1 MRYNPSIALMQWG
14 MSCVAT
20 TTVGASSGGLKGV
33 VIIIMSISQTDTT
46 SETTEIA
53 EIAETPKTIETAR
66 DPLDI
71 QDAHSEDEGY
81 PPVTI
86 ADIWQAH
93 KLLKPLIHHTIL
105 TPSRTLSDITGADI
119 YLKAEHMQRGGSFK
133 VRGATYKI
141 SRLTEKQ
148 KRAGVIAA
156 SAGNHAQGVAI
167 AAAEQH
173 IPCTIV
179 MPENAPLAK
188 VMATQGYGA
197 SVELYGATYDDAY
210 QRCLE
215 LQQQLGATYIHAFD
229 DPDIITGQ
237 GTLGLEMLNDLPDA
251 DAIVVPIGGGGLI
264 SGIATAARALK
275 PDITII
281 GVEAE
286 GAPGCRVSLDKG
298 SLQTLPA
305 ITTIADGIAVK
316 RPGALTFSIIK
327 QLVDEVVLVN
337 DEDIIKAVLLLMER
351 CKMLV
356 EGAGAAGL
364 AALLSGAIHLEG
376 KKVLVPLTGGNIDIN
391 LVGRFIE
398 HALAAAG
405 RYFVI
410 HARLNDRPGELMR
423 MLGIIAEMRINVIDV
438 RYQRISNRLPIMQ
451 REETITLETRDR
463 AQCEELLRR
472 LHDAGYIVEE
482 ATIVE

>member
-1 MRYNPSIALMQWG
+1 MRHE
-14 MSCVAT
+14 CVAT
-20 TTVGASSGGLKGV
+20 TTVGASSEGLKGV
-33 VIIIMSISQTDTT
+33 VTDIMGVIHTDSTNTTDTT
-46 SETTEIA
+46 DTIDTTAHTTAAVTERATTLETT
-53 EIAETPKTIETAR
+53 R
-66 DPLDI
+66 DPLD
-71 QDAHSEDEGY
+71 QHDAYLQEEGY

-93 KLLKPLIHHTIL
+93 KFLLPLIHHTTL
-105 TPSRTLSDITGADI
+105 TLSRTLSDMTGADI

-141 SRLTEKQ
+141 SRLSDEQ

-167 AAAEQH
+167 AAAQYN

-197 SVELYGATYDDAY
+197 NIELYGATYDDAY
-210 QRCLE
+210 ARCLE
-215 LQQQLGATYIHAFD
+215 LQQELGATYIHAFD
-229 DPDIITGQ
+229 DPDIIAGQ
-237 GTLGLEMLNDLPDA
+237 GTLGLEMLTDLPDA

-264 SGIATAARALK
+264 SGIAIAARALK

-281 GVEAE
+281 GVQAE
-286 GAPGCRVSLDKG
+286 GAPGCLVSLDKG

-327 QLVDEVVLVN
+327 RLVDEIVLVN
-337 DEDIIKAVLLLMER
+337 DEAIIRAVLLLMER
-351 CKMLV
+351 NKMLV

-364 AALLSGAIHLEG
+364 AAMLSGAIQLKG

-398 HALAAAG
+398 HALADAG
-405 RYFVI
+405 RFFVI
-410 HARLNDRPGELMR
+410 HTRLTDRPGELMR
-423 MLGIIAEMRINVIDV
+423 MLGIIADMRINVIDV
-438 RYQRISNRLPIMQ
+438 RHQRIMNRLPIMQ

-463 AQCEELLRR
+463 DQCEELLRR
-472 LHDAGYIVEE
+472 LREAGYIVEE
-482 ATIVE
+482 ATVLD